1 MKLVK
6 TSVIACAFSAL
17 LAGPVLAQGVSSD
30 AKLRGVQS
38 KQMQGTVSGSGDEEL
53 NAEPGAAGE
62 KVGMKPTKG
71 TKGTVGTTGSAVHKG
86 TGDVSAPGGTAT
98 GKRY

>member
-6 TSVIACAFSAL
+6 TSVVACALSAL

-30 AKLRGVQS
+30 TRMRGVQS
-38 KQMQGTVSGSGDEEL
+38 KPMQGTVSGSEDEEM
-53 NAEPGAAGE
+53 NAQPSASGE
-62 KVGMKPTKG
+62 KMGMKSTKG
-71 TKGTVGTTGSAVHKG
+71 TKGTVGSAAHKG
-86 TGDVSAPGGTAT
+86 VGDDSTSGNTAS